1 MLWTRGQGARVDYG
15 RLPIGRGQTALTAG
29 ETADPPSV
37 WAMGATLI
45 ANLSLFS
52 SLAFGAL
59 FLWLVAP
66 GWPPPQLMH
75 TGFGLVAFVIVSAG
89 VSMVAVRMAAA
100 ANRDKRDTRQLWLA
114 VGFGGNLAMIAI
126 QAALIRYHLP
136 DPFAHAYAAANLALV
151 CYGLMQ
157 AFVGGLLCAAAFFR
171 ARSGLVSACLL
182 YTSPSPR
189 DRQKSRMP
197 SSA

>member
-1 MLWTRGQGARVDYG
+1 
-15 RLPIGRGQTALTAG
+15 
-29 ETADPPSV
+29 
-37 WAMGATLI
+37 
-45 ANLSLFS
+45 
-52 SLAFGAL
+52 
-59 FLWLVAP
+59 
-66 GWPPPQLMH
+66 MH

-171 ARSGLVSACLL
+171 ARSGLVSASRAAPITIARLWQDFTLL
-182 YTSPSPR
+182 IAIL
-189 DRQKSRMP
+189 
-197 SSA
+197 SSILLAVIPMLVEKVPLP